1 MAKVMTFDE
10 AFVDLLVRG
19 DEAGI
24 QKLNKLSQGSKAQ
37 KCPDCG
43 GTDIMDNGEKQVRY
57 LTFACK
63 DCGQQWD
70 AAREPR
76 R

>member
-1 MAKVMTFDE
+1 MAKTMTFDE
-10 AFVDLLVRG
+10 AFLIATVRG
-19 DEAGI
+19 DERAVKQI
-24 QKLNKLSQGSKAQ
+24 VKAADRACG
-37 KCPDCG
+37 KSCPDCG
-43 GTDIMDNGEKQVRY
+43 GKDIMDNGETSIRY

-70 AAREPR
+70 AAQEGR

>member
-10 AFVDLLVRG
+10 AFVRLLVRG

-24 QKLNKLSQGSKAQ
+24 QKLQ
-37 KCPDCG
+37 KQAERACGKTCPDCG
-43 GTDIMDNGEKQVRY
+43 GMDIMDNGETQIRY

-70 AAREPR
+70 AVKDQVR
-76 R
+76 